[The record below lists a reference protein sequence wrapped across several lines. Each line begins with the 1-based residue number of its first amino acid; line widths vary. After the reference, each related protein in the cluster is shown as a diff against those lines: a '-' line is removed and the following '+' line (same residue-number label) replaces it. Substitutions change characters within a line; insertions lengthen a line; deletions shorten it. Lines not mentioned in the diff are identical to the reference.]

1 MALAAPATWRL
12 RSMTLT
18 TEDHTLIMGVIN
30 VTPDSFSD
38 GGTFSTAAATLDHE
52 AAVAHGVLLHE
63 QGADVVDVGGES
75 TRPGSRSIPAAEEV
89 ARIESVVAGLAAA
102 GVPVSIDTS
111 KPEVAAV
118 AVAAGA
124 EVVNDVTSL
133 RNPEMAELCA
143 ASRVG
148 VVLMHM
154 RGTPETMQRR
164 PQYEDVV
171 AEVVADLES
180 RSRAA
185 IRSGVAPDRICL
197 DPGIGF
203 GKTFGDN
210 LSLLRGIDRI
220 RAIGSPVLIGTS
232 RKGFL
237 GEILEEAGYPVA
249 AAERDPATAASV
261 ALAIAHGASIIR
273 VHNVAD
279 ALQSA
284 RTADAIVRH
293 RAN

>member
-1 MALAAPATWRL
+1 LYA
-12 RSMTLT
+12 
-18 TEDHTLIMGVIN
+18 
-30 VTPDSFSD
+30 
-38 GGTFSTAAATLDHE
+38 
-52 AAVAHGVLLHE
+52 
-63 QGADVVDVGGES
+63 QGADLVDVGGES

-89 ARIESVVAGLAAA
+89 ARIEPVVAGLAAA

-111 KPEVAAV
+111 KPEVAAI
-118 AVAAGA
+118 AIAAGA
-124 EVVNDVTSL
+124 EAVNDVTAL
-133 RNPEMAELCA
+133 RNPEMTELCA
-143 ASRVG
+143 DSRVG

-154 RGTPETMQRR
+154 RGTPETMQLR
-164 PQYEDVV
+164 PRYEDVV

-180 RSRAA
+180 WSTAA
-185 IRSGVAPDRICL
+185 MGSGVASDRICL

-210 LSLLRGIDRI
+210 LSLLEGIGRI
-220 RAIGSPVLIGTS
+220 RATGFPVMIGTS

-237 GEILEEAGYPVA
+237 GKILEDAGYPGA
-249 AAERDPATAASV
+249 AADRDPATAASV

-284 RTADAIVRH
+284 RTADAMVRH